1 MLDDYKDNQ
10 FVNYAKN
17 LKKYFHA
24 YLFEVDN
31 LEENYPL
38 ILAFAK
44 MIICKN
50 HYSNNKQCLDCNI
63 CHLIDENS
71 CENLKVVEPDGISIK
86 KEAIQSLQKEMSLK
100 STNDL
105 NLVYIIKY
113 ADKLNV
119 SSANSLLKFI
129 EEPENGIYGILITE
143 DRNQILSTIL
153 SRCNLISLKNLGPE
167 NFSEEEIERLIN
179 FLLII
184 NKNKEEALPLVKTSF
199 LDYYEKKDD
208 IIKAFNTLEKIIDLK
223 IQDKY
228 QIKKITDSKIYDI
241 IKASL
246 NEVDIL
252 DLIKYLDKLV
262 KFKNKLIMIPNINI
276 NLFMDNFIIE
286 MSGFEVK

>member
-1 MLDDYKDNQ
+1 M
-10 FVNYAKN
+10 
-17 LKKYFHA
+17 
-24 YLFEVDN
+24 
-31 LEENYPL
+31 P
-38 ILAFAK
+38 
-44 MIICKN
+44 
-50 HYSNNKQCLDCNI
+50 
-63 CHLIDENS
+63 
-71 CENLKVVEPDGISIK
+71 
-86 KEAIQSLQKEMSLK
+86 
-100 STNDL
+100 
-105 NLVYIIKY
+105 
-113 ADKLNV
+113 
-119 SSANSLLKFI
+119 
-129 EEPENGIYGILITE
+129 
-143 DRNQILSTIL
+143 TIL